1 MENRVICNII
11 LDSCGLLIL
20 LMLLLPLIGG
30 RYGRKLNG
38 RKQNLLFY
46 AALMH
51 LFVLS
56 LRLVGHV
63 TAFARLGASSA
74 QLFYD
79 AALVPA
85 LFSSS
90 LMILCILCDG
100 NNIIRV
106 SKGDQ
111 IPFMQIVCTVLPP
124 VIAFCLRIAFP
135 QFGFSGLAWSVAL
148 QLNQIII
155 QMERGKQMEA
165 AEQRLSRDQA
175 LLMTVQMQ
183 PHFIFNMLSS
193 IEALCQTDAAAA
205 AESIENLSG
214 YLRSNM
220 DALSSEEPIPFDD
233 ELRHIRQ
240 YIALEL
246 ADPARQFS
254 FDYELEVRDFL
265 LPALTVQPIVENAVK
280 HGALTHR
287 DGTGRVT
294 LATEEAGEYIRI
306 RVEDNGLIPDGLT
319 DEQRE
324 RRGIGIESTRRRLAE
339 LCGGSLEYAVA
350 ENGTKVTI
358 LIPRKGG

>member
-74 QLFYD
+74 QLFYY

-135 QFGFSGLAWSVAL
+135 QIGFSGLAWSVAL

-155 QMERGKQMEA
+155 QMERGTQMEA

-193 IEALCQTDAAAA
+193 IEALCQTDVAAA

-220 DALSSEEPIPFDD
+220 DALSSEKPIPFDD

-240 YIALEL
+240 YIAL
-246 ADPARQFS
+246 
-254 FDYELEVRDFL
+254 
-265 LPALTVQPIVENAVK
+265 
-280 HGALTHR
+280 
-287 DGTGRVT
+287 
-294 LATEEAGEYIRI
+294 
-306 RVEDNGLIPDGLT
+306 
-319 DEQRE
+319 
-324 RRGIGIESTRRRLAE
+324 
-339 LCGGSLEYAVA
+339 
-350 ENGTKVTI
+350 
-358 LIPRKGG
+358 

>member
-1 MENRVICNII
+1 MDNYVIGNII

-30 RYGRKLNG
+30 RAGRKING

-51 LFVLS
+51 LFVLF
-56 LRLVGHV
+56 LKLAGLV
-63 TAFARLGASSA
+63 TAYARLGTSA
-74 QLFYD
+74 AQVFYD

-85 LFSSS
+85 IISSV
-90 LMILCILCDG
+90 LMLLCIFCDG
-100 NNIIRV
+100 NGIIRIP
-106 SKGDQ
+106 KGSQ
-111 IPFMQIVCTVLPP
+111 IPFRQIVCTVLPA
-124 VIAFCLRIAFP
+124 VIAYCLKIAFP
-135 QFGFSGLAWSVAL
+135 EFGFSGLAWSVAL
-148 QLNQIII
+148 QLNQITI
-155 QMERGKQMEA
+155 QAERGKQMEA
-165 AEQRLSRDQA
+165 AEQRLGRDQA
-175 LLMTVQMQ
+175 LLLTVQMQ
-183 PHFIFNMLSS
+183 PHFIFNTLSS

-205 AESIENLSG
+205 AESIENLAG

-220 DALSSEEPIPFDD
+220 DALSSEELIAFDD

-240 YIALEL
+240 YVALEL

-254 FDYELEVRDFL
+254 FDYELDVRDFL

-294 LATEEAGEYIRI
+294 LSTEEVGEYIRI
-306 RVEDNGLIPDGLT
+306 RVEDNGMNPDALT

-324 RRGIGIESTRRRLAE
+324 RRGIGIVSTRRRLAE
-339 LCGGSLEYAVA
+339 LCGGSLEYTAG
-350 ENGTKVTI
+350 ENGTKATI
-358 LIPRKGG
+358 LIPKNGG